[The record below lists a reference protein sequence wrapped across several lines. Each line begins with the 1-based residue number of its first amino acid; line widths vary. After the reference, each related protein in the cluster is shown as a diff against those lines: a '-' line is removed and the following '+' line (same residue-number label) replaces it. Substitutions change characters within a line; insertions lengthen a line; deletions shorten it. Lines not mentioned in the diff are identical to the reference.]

1 MTPKKRTRQFAALL
15 IASALSVSVSNSAV
29 ASAEEFQDHGAKGGF
44 ASGVM
49 AELLARQH
57 QPSQPTGHLS
67 AGKFATL
74 QVAVPGSTDSGTL
87 RRVLISP

>member
-44 ASGVM
+44 ASGV
-49 AELLARQH
+49 
-57 QPSQPTGHLS
+57 
-67 AGKFATL
+67 
-74 QVAVPGSTDSGTL
+74 
-87 RRVLISP
+87 

>member
-49 AELLARQH
+49 AELLGQVLWSGVIVLC
-57 QPSQPTGHLS
+57 PSGW
-67 AGKFATL
+67 
-74 QVAVPGSTDSGTL
+74 VM
-87 RRVLISP
+87 R